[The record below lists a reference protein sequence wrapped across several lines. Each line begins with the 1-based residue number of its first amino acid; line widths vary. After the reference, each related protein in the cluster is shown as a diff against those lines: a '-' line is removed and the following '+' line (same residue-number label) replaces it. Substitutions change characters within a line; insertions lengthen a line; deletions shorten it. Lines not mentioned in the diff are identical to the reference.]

1 MSFLANNKFQLLGF
15 TVGGAVISLV
25 LEKFYQGSAGVAGR
39 YLKAGSA
46 GAVAGGALGFSLL
59 RGQENSSLSGRAN
72 WAYILGATGVAG
84 GLLYQIVQK
93 NYNTRALIKS
103 AAIGST
109 VLGSAGAAITEYQ
122 KTI

>member
-25 LEKFYQGSAGVAGR
+25 LEKFYQGSAGVSGR

-59 RGQENSSLSGRAN
+59 TSDKKTLASL
-72 WAYILGATGVAG
+72 
-84 GLLYQIVQK
+84 
-93 NYNTRALIKS
+93 
-103 AAIGST
+103 
-109 VLGSAGAAITEYQ
+109 EE
-122 KTI
+122 